1 MGGWVGEGTTTTKK
15 TNKTSQQAKTVDKNE
30 KFDCVF

>member
-1 MGGWVGEGTTTTKK
+1 MGGLVREEQQKKK